1 MRCKPGGS
9 WEVRCNG
16 GDCGRLVAAPTFVDG
31 HGGRPERDVEGA
43 VPYEGERTRRIVA
56 GANPADGGGG
66 NVKKR
71 VGRKPTLKV
80 AY

>member
-1 MRCKPGGS
+1 MIATGNHLRYKIRCA
-9 WEVRCNG
+9 
-16 GDCGRLVAAPTFVDG
+16 LQHAPTFADG
-31 HGGRPERDVEGA
+31 HGGHPERDVEGA
-43 VPYEGERTRRIVA
+43 VPYEGVRTRRIVA